1 MESQAHL
8 RSLRMAPRKVALVA
22 SLVRGKPVGS
32 ALNILKFTR
41 RAAAKPVA
49 KLIQSA
55 LANATDLSKGQVD
68 VDSMYVK
75 TISVDQGTTA
85 RRYMPRAMGRATRIN
100 KKSSHIHVVLSEV
113 ERPCSCKGVP
123 CATTTIQS
131 IPD

>member
-1 MESQAHL
+1 MESKAHL

-49 KLIQSA
+49 KLIRSA

-68 VDSMYVK
+68 VDSLYVK
-75 TISVDQGTTA
+75 TISVDQGA
-85 RRYMPRAMGRATRIN
+85 MMRRYMPRAMGRATRIN
-100 KKSSHIHVVLSEV
+100 KKSSHVHVVLAEV
-113 ERPCSCKGVP
+113 ERRR
-123 CATTTIQS
+123 
-131 IPD
+131 